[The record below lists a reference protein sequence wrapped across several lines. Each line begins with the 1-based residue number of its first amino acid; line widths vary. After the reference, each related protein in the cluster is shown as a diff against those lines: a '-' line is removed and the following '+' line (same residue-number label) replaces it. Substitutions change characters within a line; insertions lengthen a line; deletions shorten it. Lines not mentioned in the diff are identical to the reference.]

1 MITQVKT
8 HPEYNLT
15 AVAVQS
21 VRDAVAGSVFV
32 KDKSTDY
39 LPNPSEIDTTSPDA
53 VARYN
58 RYLQGAEWDAYP
70 EQTLRSML
78 GKLRVDDAVVELP
91 DSVAYLNEDTDGDG
105 MSLKAMMQQSASEL
119 LQVKWQC
126 LVADYQGLTDVAIED
141 ISVAELSAIEARA
154 VIKAYSRE
162 NVIYWHFS
170 RINGKLQ
177 MSYLML
183 REVGTTFDQYTMVDT
198 AVKSYLVLAL
208 DEDGNY
214 YQQKI
219 TDGGNASLVE
229 GERNY
234 VTVGNAPLKWLPVQ
248 FAMDEQGVTGK
259 LPKELGFLAPICDLT
274 YARYQMSAEYKEA
287 MRSMPPTRDV
297 LGLAGTKMDQ
307 FKEANGRS
315 YYATGANAV
324 NFLPEGVSVELNSG
338 NMEVEFYERYFTANE
353 DKIRSLGG
361 VIVSDASSD
370 KTATEVS
377 TNAAEQNA
385 RLTSIA
391 DGIEAA
397 YKRIISYCMMFE
409 GAASQDNIESSM
421 DLITL
426 ELNRD
431 FAAAKLTTE
440 EVKAIQDLYLTGLM
454 TKKMATEKLLAGGWL
469 MGDIEQI
476 LADLET
482 TV

>member
-91 DSVAYLNEDTDGDG
+91 DSVAYLSEDTDGDG

-141 ISVAELSAIEARA
+141 ISVAELSALDARP

-162 NVIYWHFS
+162 NVIYPHYS

-183 REVGTTFDQYTMVDT
+183 REVGSTFDQGTMVDT
-198 AVKSYLVLAL
+198 PVKSYLILAL
-208 DEDGNY
+208 DEEGNY

-234 VTVGNAPLKWLPVQ
+234 VTVGNTPLKWLPVQ
-248 FAMDEQGVTGK
+248 FVMDEQGVTGK

-324 NFLPEGVSVELNSG
+324 NFLPEGVSVELNSA
-338 NMEVEFYERYFTANE
+338 NMEVEFYERYFAANE

-361 VIVSDASSD
+361 VIVSDQSSD

-409 GAASQDNIESSM
+409 GAASQDNVEASM

-431 FAAAKLTTE
+431 FAAAKLTTD
-440 EVKAIQDLYLTGLM
+440 EVRAIQELVLNGLLTR
-454 TKKMATEKLLAGGWL
+454 KMAIEKLLAGGWL

-476 LADLET
+476 LADLEQE
-482 TV
+482 V

>member
-1 MITQVKT
+1 MINQIKT
-8 HPEYNLT
+8 HKDYQLT
-15 AVAVQS
+15 IAAVES
-21 VRDAVAGSVFV
+21 VRDAVAGAVFV

-39 LPNPSEIDTTSPDA
+39 LPNPSEIDTSSPDA
-53 VARYN
+53 VARYA

-78 GKLRVDDAVVELP
+78 GKLRIENATVKLP
-91 DSVAYLNEDTDGDG
+91 NSVAYLNEDSDGDG
-105 MSLKAMMQQSASEL
+105 MSLKSMLQQTASEV

-126 LVADYQGLTDVAIED
+126 LLADYQGLTDVAIED
-141 ISVAELSAIEARA
+141 ISIAELSAIEARA
-154 VIKAYSRE
+154 VIKSYSRE

-183 REVGTTFDQYTMVDT
+183 RELGSTFDQNTMVDT
-198 AVKSYLVLAL
+198 AVKSYLILAL

-234 VTVGNAPLKWLPVQ
+234 VSVGNAPLKWLPVQ
-248 FAMDEQGVTGK
+248 FAIDEQGVTGK
-259 LPKELGFLAPICDLT
+259 LPRELGFLAPICDLT

-297 LGLAGTKMDQ
+297 LGLAGTKLDQ
-307 FKEANGRS
+307 FQEANGRN

-324 NFLPEGVSVELNSG
+324 NFLPEGVTVELNSA

-361 VIVSDASSD
+361 VIVSDSSSD

-385 RLTSIA
+385 RLTNVA
-391 DGIEAA
+391 DGLESA

-409 GAASQDNIESSM
+409 GSANQEDVEAAIE
-421 DLITL
+421 LITL
-426 ELNRD
+426 DINRD
-431 FAAAKLTTE
+431 FAAAKLSTD
-440 EVKAIQDLYLTGLM
+440 EVRAIQELVLNGLI
-454 TKKMATEKLLAGGWL
+454 TRQMAIEKLLAGGWL
-469 MGDIEQI
+469 IGDINQI

>member
-39 LPNPSEIDTTSPDA
+39 LPNPSEIDTTSADA
-53 VARYN
+53 KARYE

-78 GKLRVDDAVVELP
+78 GKLRVDDAVVTLP
-91 DSVAYLNEDTDGDG
+91 TSVDYLNEDTDGDG

-183 REVGTTFDQYTMVDT
+183 REVGTTFDQNTMVDT

-234 VTVGNAPLKWLPVQ
+234 VTVGNTHLKWLPVQ
-248 FAMDEQGVTGK
+248 FVMDEQGVTGK

-324 NFLPEGVSVELNSG
+324 NFLPEGVSVELNSA

-361 VIVSDASSD
+361 VIVSDSSSD

-377 TNAAEQNA
+377 TNAEEQNA

-409 GAASQDNIESSM
+409 GAASQDNVEASM
-421 DLITL
+421 NLITI

-431 FAAAKLTTE
+431 FAAAKLTTD
-440 EVKAIQDLYLTGLM
+440 EVRAIQELVLNGLLTR
-454 TKKMATEKLLAGGWL
+454 KMAIEKLLAGGWL

>member
-1 MITQVKT
+1 MLQAKF
-8 HPEYNLT
+8 HPEYQLT
-15 AVAVQS
+15 IDAVHS

-39 LPNPSEIDTTSPDA
+39 LPNPSEIDTTSKGA

-58 RYLQGAEWDAYP
+58 RYLQGAEFDAYP

-105 MSLKAMMQQSASEL
+105 MSIKAMMQQTASEV

-126 LVADYQGLTDVAIED
+126 LVADYQGLTDIAIDD
-141 ISVAELSAIEARA
+141 ISIAELSQINARA
-154 VIKAYSRE
+154 VIKGYTRE
-162 NVIYWHFS
+162 NVVYWHFS

-183 REVGTTFDQYTMVDT
+183 REIGSIFDQSTLLDKSV
-198 AVKSYLVLAL
+198 VSYLVLAL
-208 DEDGNY
+208 DEEGNY
-214 YQQKI
+214 YQQKYAQHK
-219 TDGGNASLVE
+219 DGGLTE
-229 GERNY
+229 GPRNY
-234 VTVGNAPLKWLPVQ
+234 VSVGGSPLKWLPVQ
-248 FAMDEQGVTGK
+248 FAIDEQGVTGK

-297 LGLAGTKMDQ
+297 LGLAGTKLDQ
-307 FKEANGRS
+307 FQEANGRN

-324 NFLPEGVSVELNSG
+324 NFLPEGVTVELNSA

-361 VIVSDASSD
+361 VIVSDSSSD

-385 RLTSIA
+385 RLTNVA
-391 DGIEAA
+391 DGLEAA

-409 GAASQDNIESSM
+409 GSASQDNIEQSM
-421 DLITL
+421 EGITI

-431 FAAAKLTTE
+431 FAAAKLSTD
-440 EVKAIQDLYLTGLM
+440 EVRAVQELVLSGLI
-454 TKKMATEKLLAGGWL
+454 TRKMAIEKLLAGGWL
-469 MGDIEQI
+469 LGDIEQI

>member
-91 DSVAYLNEDTDGDG
+91 TSVDYLNEDTDGDG

-248 FAMDEQGVTGK
+248 FVMDEQGVTGK

-324 NFLPEGVSVELNSG
+324 NFLPEGVSVELNSA

-361 VIVSDASSD
+361 VIVSDQSSD

-409 GAASQDNIESSM
+409 GAAIQDNIESSM

-431 FAAAKLTTE
+431 FAAAKMTNEQIDRLITLRLDGAITRE
-440 EVKAIQDLYLTGLM
+440 LQVKHLI
-454 TKKMATEKLLAGGWL
+454 AGGVIDGNL
-469 MGDIEQI
+469 EQI